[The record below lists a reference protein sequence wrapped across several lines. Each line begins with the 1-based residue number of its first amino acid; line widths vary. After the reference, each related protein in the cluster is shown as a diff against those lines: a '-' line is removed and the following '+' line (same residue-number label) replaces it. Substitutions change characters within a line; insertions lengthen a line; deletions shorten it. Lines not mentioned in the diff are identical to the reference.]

1 MSKKLKLLVILSSL
15 LLTMCRR
22 YEEGAPLLTLEGL
35 SCRNYTAYFEHGLS
49 SSEGLECYYACP
61 DKTIG
66 PLDFQLD
73 PALLYTEGDMDRLY
87 CGIDLQPTPTPA
99 LASTSTSPTAV
110 ASPTLVS
117 SPTTEISAAAE
128 LTPTAPAPLLT
139 GKVTMCDTG
148 MNLISFRTIEPP
160 PDLTGKSLTAQIADQ
175 DSSCY
180 INPTNLSLMT
190 CTIPAGVIFPAHVV
204 VSVDGL
210 IVDDFVYDGLGCAQ
224 ITTPMPT
231 TTP

>member
-1 MSKKLKLLVILSSL
+1 MRKELKLLVVLLCL

-49 SSEGLECYYACP
+49 SSKGLECYYACP

-87 CGIDLQPTPTPA
+87 CGIDFQPTPTA
-99 LASTSTSPTAV
+99 AVASTSPTAV
-110 ASPTLVS
+110 APPTLVS
-117 SPTTEISAAAE
+117 SPTTEISVTAE
-128 LTPTAPAPLLT
+128 LSLTAPSPLLT

-160 PDLTGKSLTAQIADQ
+160 PDLAGKTLTAQIADQ

-180 INPTNLSLMT
+180 INPTNPSLMT
-190 CTIPAGVIFPAHVV
+190 CTIPSGVMFPAHVV

-210 IVDDFVYDGLGCAQ
+210 VVNDFVYDGLGCAQ
-224 ITTPMPT
+224 LTTPMPT

>member
-1 MSKKLKLLVILSSL
+1 MRKKLKLFVVFSSL

-22 YEEGAPLLTLEGL
+22 YEAAPPLLTMDGL

-49 SSEGLECYYACP
+49 SSKGLECYYACP

-66 PLDFQLD
+66 PLDFQID

-87 CGIDLQPTPTPA
+87 CGIGPQPTSTASSPSASPA
-99 LASTSTSPTAV
+99 PV
-110 ASPTLVS
+110 ESPTLVLT
-117 SPTTEISAAAE
+117 PTLEISVTAE
-128 LTPTAPAPLLT
+128 ITPTAPAPLLT

-148 MNLISFRTIEPP
+148 IHLISFRIIEPP
-160 PDLTGKSLTAQIADQ
+160 PDLTGQTLTVQIADQ
-175 DSSCY
+175 ESSCY
-180 INPTNLSLMT
+180 INPTNPSLMT
-190 CTIPAGVIFPAHVV
+190 CTLPAGVTFPAPVV
-204 VSVDGL
+204 ASVDG
-210 IVDDFVYDGLGCAQ
+210 VVVNDFVYDGLGCAQ